1 MFEAPQFNDGRGLYP
16 ETIKARTWRGTADTL
31 KTMATAEGVSV
42 GEFVRRAIRERVERK
57 AGATQQQEVA
67 NG

>member
-31 KTMATAEGVSV
+31 KSMAIAEGVSV
-42 GEFVRRAIRERVERK
+42 GEFVRRDPRASRAQSQRNR
-57 AGATQQQEVA
+57 GATPSMAE
-67 NG
+67 